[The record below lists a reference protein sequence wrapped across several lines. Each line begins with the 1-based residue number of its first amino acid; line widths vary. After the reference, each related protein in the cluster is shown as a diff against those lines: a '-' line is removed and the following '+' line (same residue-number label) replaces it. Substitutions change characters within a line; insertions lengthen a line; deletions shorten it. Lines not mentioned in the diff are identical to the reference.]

1 LIKQSP
7 SIFVVLSISFC
18 FRHSDFHC
26 SPLSH
31 SETMAG
37 KRKSGKLS
45 APSYPARKSARKE
58 EKNSSS
64 VLTPQPSSQE
74 EEIESVSAVNPSSG
88 STKRSRDTTISRSA
102 TASPATI
109 DADLE
114 VPVADESAKQ
124 KKSKAKYPTKTK
136 KISDGDESE
145 AIFLGNPVPDVE
157 ACERWPHRYVKK
169 ISFPMIYSNESD
181 EELIEAR
188 CHYSRAKVDG
198 IEYKL
203 NDNAHV
209 EAEPGNDSYICKIV
223 EMFEAVDGTPH
234 FTAQWYYRARDT
246 IIEDGHSINEKRVF
260 FSEVKDD
267 NPLDC
272 LVGKINIAMLRLQ
285 VRMVREISDI
295 PICDYYCEAMYL
307 LPYSTFIKLPSEPYT
322 LLDLYSG
329 CGGMS
334 TGLCLGSKLSGQ
346 ELVTVRNETVDDF
359 LKLIVEWEKLC
370 IRFSLISSSDPEK
383 KQSYLFDA
391 EEEEDDDSDEND
403 ADDPVDDSEIFE
415 VEKVLSICYG
425 KPDDKDHDL
434 YFKVKWKGYGPE
446 YDSWEPISGLGN
458 CLKVIREFVTDG
470 FNRKILPVPGS
481 ADVICG
487 GPPCQG
493 ISGFNRFRNKEKP
506 LEDEKN
512 RQLTVYMDVINFLK
526 PKFVL
531 MENVVDILK
540 FANGFLGR
548 HAVGR
553 LIDMNYQTRIG
564 ILAAGTFGLPQ
575 FRLRVFLWG
584 ALPTEDLPPYP
595 LPTHD
600 ALARGGIP
608 NKFEV
613 ENDEQRDEMPYK
625 MEPQTE
631 FQRMIRYRNSEAV
644 DLSAPSLNSH
654 RPLQLNP
661 DDYERVCQ
669 IPKRKGA
676 NFRDLPGVIVRPDN
690 KVEFDPN
697 VERHLV
703 KSKKPLV
710 PDYAMS
716 FMDGASTKPFGRLW
730 WDETVPTVV
739 TRAEPH
745 NQVILHPLQDRVLTV
760 RENARL
766 QGFPDHYKLVGPI
779 KERYIQ
785 IGNAVAVPV
794 ARALGFVLGKA
805 LTHNVERDPL
815 FTLPS
820 NYLELAHPSTSSSSQ
835 DDA

>member
-1 LIKQSP
+1 
-7 SIFVVLSISFC
+7 
-18 FRHSDFHC
+18 
-26 SPLSH
+26 
-31 SETMAG
+31 MAG